1 MFRPAL
7 AAIIQQGEHPVHNS
21 KTRTGFLA
29 LGATAIMLFAAAP
42 ASAGFTAYVIRNS
55 PVINTT
61 ATTTEFVIA
70 AGGQKAAFGSNDV
83 NGQTL
88 GSITDLYIHRDD
100 DPTRFAAGSGPATA
114 PYLNFWVTD
123 GTHFAVIANE
133 PSDPDFQPLFV
144 NGTYDLSFADLS
156 SHVAKVFETSDASW
170 LPNGGVNLHFSDLA
184 GLLIMSPTAGEFASQ
199 PGAGSGAPWDH
210 TNNLGYGVNWV
221 FGDTLTNYVSGQ
233 DGYIVDNDA
242 RVSAATAA
250 PEPATIALLG
260 AGLAGFAAARRKRKA
275 A

>member
-1 MFRPAL
+1 MNTTRFPIL
-7 AAIIQQGEHPVHNS
+7 AAG
-21 KTRTGFLA
+21 TAA
-29 LGATAIMLFAAAP
+29 LMLVAITP
-42 ASAGFTAYVIRNS
+42 ASAGFTAYEIRNT
-55 PVINTT
+55 PPIIVG
-61 ATTTEFVIA
+61 ATTTEFIIA
-70 AGGQKAAFGSNDV
+70 AGGDKAGFGSNDV

-100 DPTRFAAGSGPATA
+100 DTTRFTPGSGPAVA

-156 SHVAKVFETSDASW
+156 SHVAVVHETSDPSW
-170 LPNGGVNLHFSDLA
+170 LPNGGVNLHFSDLS
-184 GLLIMSPTAGEFASQ
+184 GLIIMSPTAGQFATQ
-199 PGAGSGAPWDH
+199 GASTGAPWDH
-210 TNNLGYGVNWV
+210 ANNLGYGVNWV

-233 DGYIVDNDA
+233 DGYIVDNNA
-242 RVSAATAA
+242 RVSSTAA

-260 AGLAGFAAARRKRKA
+260 AGLAGFAASRRKRKA